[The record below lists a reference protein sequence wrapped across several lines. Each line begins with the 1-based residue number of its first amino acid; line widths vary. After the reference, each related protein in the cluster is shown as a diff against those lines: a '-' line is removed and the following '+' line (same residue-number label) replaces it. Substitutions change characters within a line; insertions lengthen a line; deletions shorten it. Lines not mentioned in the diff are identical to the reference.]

1 MVNAGGFYS
10 ISLNSIG
17 RTFIMKR
24 ILILL
29 FIICCQQ
36 SQAQVSALDRI
47 EPMFWF
53 TGMHN
58 PRVQLLVHGH
68 NIANTGV
75 QLSYPGVSLE
85 KVNKV
90 GNPNYLFLDLFISSD
105 ARPGKFPIIFSGKGS
120 KKLQYT
126 YELRNRNNSTDRIQ
140 GVNTSDFIYLIM
152 PDRFANGDPSNDLI
166 AGMTETAL
174 NRDSMYYRH
183 GGDLQG
189 IINNLDYLKD
199 LGVTTLWL
207 NPVLE
212 NDQPKTS
219 YHGYANTEN
228 YRIDRRFGNNE
239 LYKKLVDECHIR
251 GMKMVK
257 DLVHNHIGSRHFTI
271 LDPPMND
278 WVHHW
283 PVYTKTNYREQVWM
297 DPYAASADKAIMT
310 NGWFDFHMPD
320 VNQKNPFLK
329 KYITQ
334 SHIWWVEYAGIDGL
348 RLDTYAYNDLEFM
361 AEWGRA
367 IKAEFPNL
375 TFFGETWVHGVPN
388 QAYFTRANKIN
399 QGIDTELEGVTDFQ
413 ALWAINEALNGKFG
427 WTDGVARLYNTF
439 SNDFVYEDAT
449 RNVVFLDNHD
459 LSRFYSVVGEDFNKY
474 KSGVAWLLTTRG
486 IPQFYYGTE
495 ILMKNFSNPDGLVRS
510 DFPGGWKADKEN
522 KFLASGRAGK
532 EMEAF
537 NYVRTLAN
545 YRKNNGVLQTGK
557 MMQFIPEDGIYVY
570 FRYNDTKTVMI
581 VMNSSDMEKTI
592 LTERYKERIL
602 SYKSALN
609 VISSEHLNDIKS
621 IRVPAKTTMV
631 LELN

>member
-1 MVNAGGFYS
+1 
-10 ISLNSIG
+10 
-17 RTFIMKR
+17 MKK
-24 ILILL
+24 ILILF
-29 FIICCQQ
+29 FIICSHL
-36 SQAQVSALDRI
+36 SQAQVTSLERI

-53 TGMHN
+53 TGMKN
-58 PRVQLLVHGH
+58 PKVQLLVHGN
-68 NIANTGV
+68 NIANSDV
-75 QLSYPGVSLE
+75 HFKYPGVILE

-90 GNPNYLFLDLFISSD
+90 ENPNYLFLDLLISAD
-105 ARPGKFPIIFSGKGS
+105 AKPGKFQIQFAAEGE
-120 KKLQYT
+120 KKIQYT
-126 YELRNRNNSTDRIQ
+126 YELKSRNNSSDRIQ

-152 PDRFANGDPSNDLI
+152 PDRFANGDSSNDI
-166 AGMTETAL
+166 IKGMTETVL

-199 LGVTTLWL
+199 LGVTALWL

-228 YRIDRRFGNNE
+228 YQIDRRFGNNE
-239 LYKKLVDECHIR
+239 LYKKLIDECHAR
-251 GMKMVK
+251 GMKMIK

-278 WVHHW
+278 WIHHW
-283 PVYTKTNYREQVWM
+283 PGYTKTNYREQVWM
-297 DPYAASADKAIMT
+297 DPYAASIDKKIMT
-310 NGWFDFHMPD
+310 DGWFDSHMPD
-320 VNQKNPFLK
+320 LNHKNPFLK

-348 RLDTYAYNDLEFM
+348 RLDTYAYNDLEYM
-361 AEWGRA
+361 AEWGKDM
-367 IKAEFPNL
+367 KAEFPNL

-388 QAYFTRANKIN
+388 QAFFTQGNKIN
-399 QGIDTELEGVTDFQ
+399 QKIDTELQGVTDFQ

-427 WTDGVARLYNTF
+427 WTDGVSRLYNTL

-459 LSRFYSVVGEDFNKY
+459 LSRYYSVIGEDFDKY
-474 KSGVAWLLTTRG
+474 KSGIAWLLTTRG

-510 DFPGGWKADKEN
+510 DFSGGWSSDKVN
-522 KFLASGRAGK
+522 KFLASGREAK
-532 EMEAF
+532 ENEAF
-537 NYVRTLAN
+537 NYVKTLAN
-545 YRKNNGVLQTGK
+545 YRKNNDVLHNGK

-570 FRYNDTKTVMI
+570 FRYNDEKTVMMI
-581 VMNSSDMEKTI
+581 MNSNGDEKSVKTD
-592 LTERYKERIL
+592 RYQERIMM
-602 SYKSALN
+602 YKSAKN
-609 VISSEHLNDIKS
+609 VISSEQLSDISTIK
-621 IRVPAKTTMV
+621 VPAKSTLI